1 MNVNELSHWQ
11 CLLLS
16 LISIQEK
23 ASKHSLS
30 LIFNR
35 KSTPKKKTSE
45 NISYFKSKSNQ
56 VFVTA

>member
-35 KSTPKKKTSE
+35 KSTPKKKQAK
-45 NISYFKSKSNQ
+45 ISLISKVNRIK
-56 VFVTA
+56 FL